1 MSRSFNERSTAPGKE
16 LTERLATKADVR
28 LLGWMIGFN
37 LAFSAII
44 LWRTIGTV

>member
-1 MSRSFNERSTAPGKE
+1 MPENINERTPAPVKE

-37 LAFSAII
+37 VAFSALI
-44 LWRTIGTV
+44 LWRIIGSV